1 MSMAP
6 FPAYLLLYKL
16 VHRCCFVSFALLAYR
31 PGKILF
37 MDCIREELCLEAGCL
52 AFVVMRPAFSF
63 GINNKVACLKLH
75 SRKGLYKLP

>member
-1 MSMAP
+1 MDFYVHGTFS
-6 FPAYLLLYKL
+6 AYLLLYKL

-63 GINNKVACLKLH
+63 GINNKVAFPE
-75 SRKGLYKLP
+75 GLYKLP